1 MKGPEFNQD
10 ATGLEDFGDYL
21 RNWVESVKGLQLI
34 DVWLWIVSVFDR
46 YSTFWT
52 QGFDF
57 KGRTKRIDYWTIV
70 LVNILLGLV
79 LAQLQGGFYSIYALF
94 AVASIVP
101 GVAMQVR
108 RIRDTGRQW
117 QWIFIALIP
126 FIGALWLL
134 WIVIGPSAES
144 SQEGWIKDKTW

>member
-1 MKGPEFNQD
+1 M
-10 ATGLEDFGDYL
+10 
-21 RNWVESVKGLQLI
+21 
-34 DVWLWIVSVFDR
+34 SVFDR

-70 LVNILLGLV
+70 LVNVLLGLV
-79 LAQLQGGFYSIYALF
+79 LGQLQGGFYSIYALF
-94 AVASIVP
+94 AVASIIP

-144 SQEGWIKDKTW
+144 SQEG

>member
-1 MKGPEFNQD
+1 M
-10 ATGLEDFGDYL
+10 
-21 RNWVESVKGLQLI
+21 
-34 DVWLWIVSVFDR
+34 SVFDR

-52 QGFDF
+52 LGFDF
-57 KGRTKRIDYWTIV
+57 KGRTKRIAYWTIV
-70 LVNILLGLV
+70 LINVLIGLV
-79 LAQLQGGFYSIYALF
+79 PGKLQEGFYSIYALF

-134 WIVIGPSAES
+134 WIVIGPSAGS
-144 SQEGWIKDKTW
+144 SQEG